1 MVLRGTMMY
10 SKFQKFRGR
19 MIEVK
24 NCILMS
30 AFLKFCEGNTAS
42 STWKI
47 EYSRSKILV
56 LSYYVE
62 ISTVSAYEAEG
73 KSLVTK

>member
-1 MVLRGTMMY
+1 MMY

-47 EYSRSKILV
+47 EYSRSKN
-56 LSYYVE
+56 LS
-62 ISTVSAYEAEG
+62 I
-73 KSLVTK
+73 KLLRRN